1 MDYLIVLF
9 KNKKRKKIINKFKT
23 LDRAK
28 LFFQKKIEES
38 NSVVF
43 EKSVE
48 NASPCDYELGL
59 LSSSIED
66 FESYF
71 IKDSLGRQIKV
82 DIDSGYK
89 VIDLKPFKVP
99 ESLYDVNLKTKIT
112 FEKFMNL
119 YLKDK
124 SIKLLSKLN
133 NKVVLQNDS
142 DVKLFSLKNE
152 IESNRFLKELNDYL
166 ISENRMDCI
175 IVNDTSKSQKKY
187 LYDILSDMG
196 LEKKLLYRRT
206 TTFKPR

>member
-1 MDYLIVLF
+1 MDYLVVLF

-38 NSVVF
+38 DSVVF
-43 EKSVE
+43 EKSFE
-48 NASPCDYELGL
+48 NASPCNYELGL
-59 LSSSIED
+59 LSSSIEN

-82 DIDSGYK
+82 DIDNGYK
-89 VIDLKPFKVP
+89 VIDLKPFKVA
-99 ESLYDVNLKTKIT
+99 ESLYDVNSKTKIT

-119 YLKDK
+119 HLKDK

-152 IESNRFLKELNDYL
+152 IESDRFLKELNDYL
-166 ISENRMDCI
+166 ISKNRMDCI
-175 IVNDTSKSQKKY
+175 IVNETSKAQKKY
-187 LYDILSDMG
+187 LYDVLSDMG